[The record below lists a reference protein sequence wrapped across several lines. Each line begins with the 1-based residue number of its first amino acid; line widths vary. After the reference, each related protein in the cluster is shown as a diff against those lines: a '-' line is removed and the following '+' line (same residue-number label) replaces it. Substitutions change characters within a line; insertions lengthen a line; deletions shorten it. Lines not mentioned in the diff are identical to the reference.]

1 VNRPPRILLSAGEAS
16 GDRLGAGL
24 ARALRRLRPDV
35 ELTGMGGAEMAEA
48 GVHLVQD
55 ASEVAVVGV
64 LEVLSRLPQLR
75 AAMARLTAALDGR
88 PDLLVPIDFPDFNLR
103 LAGEAARR
111 GVPVVYFVS
120 PQVWAWRR
128 GRVRDIRR
136 RVARMLVL
144 FPFEVPFYEQAG
156 VPVTFVGHPMAGTA
170 EVPLPETEAL
180 AARLGLRTG
189 ARRLILL
196 PGSRP
201 GEVARLLPRM
211 LEAASHLARTRPD
224 LEILLP
230 LARGLEPDS
239 VAQAVA
245 ASAVPGTRVH
255 RGDYPAV
262 LTLGTAGIAASGT
275 ATLDA
280 ALAGLPIAVVYAVQP
295 LTYLLGRLL
304 VRVDHIALPNLV
316 LGRRLLPEMV
326 QGAFTAEAAAAAV
339 APWLDHPL
347 AGEEVRR
354 GLAEV
359 RARLGAPGALD
370 RAAEAILRE
379 LGPPSG
385 PISPAFH

>member
-1 VNRPPRILLSAGEAS
+1 MSRPPRILLSAGEAS

-35 ELTGMGGAEMAEA
+35 DLSGMGGAEMAEA
-48 GVHLVQD
+48 GVRLVQD

-75 AAMARLTAALDGR
+75 SAMARLTAALAEK

-128 GRVRDIRR
+128 GRVRGIRR

-144 FPFEVPFYEQAG
+144 FPFEVSFYEQAG
-156 VPVTFVGHPMAGTA
+156 VPVTFVGHPMAGTP
-170 EVPLPETEAL
+170 EVPPEDTEEL
-180 AARLGLRTG
+180 AARLGLRPGT
-189 ARRLILL
+189 RRLVLL

-201 GEVARLLPRM
+201 GEVVRLLPRM
-211 LEAASHLARTRPD
+211 LGAAAALVPTRPD
-224 LEILLP
+224 LEVLLP
-230 LARGLEPDS
+230 LARGLDEDA
-239 VAQAVA
+239 VRRTVA
-245 ASAVPGTRVH
+245 ASGVPGTRVH
-255 RGDYPAV
+255 QGDYPAV

-280 ALAGLPIAVVYAVQP
+280 ALAGLPVAVVYAVQP

-326 QGAFTAEAAAAAV
+326 QGGFTAATAAAAV
-339 APWLDHPL
+339 APWLDDPR
-347 AGEEVRR
+347 AGDEVRA
-354 GLAEV
+354 GLREV
-359 RARLGAPGALD
+359 RARLGSPGALD
-370 RAAEAILRE
+370 RAAEAILGE
-379 LGPPSG
+379 LQALPGR
-385 PISPAFH
+385 

>member
-1 VNRPPRILLSAGEAS
+1 MSRPPRILLSAGEAS

-35 ELTGMGGAEMAEA
+35 ELSGMGGSEMAEA
-48 GVHLVQD
+48 GVRLVQD

-75 AAMARLTAALDGR
+75 AAMARLTSALDAG

-128 GRVRDIRR
+128 GRVRGIRR

-144 FPFEVPFYEQAG
+144 FPFEVPFYAQAG
-156 VPVTFVGHPMAGTA
+156 VPVTFVGHPMAGTPEVGA
-170 EVPLPETEAL
+170 EVTRAL
-180 AARLGLRTG
+180 AERLGLSPA

-211 LEAASHLARTRPD
+211 LAAAGELRRTRPD
-224 LEILLP
+224 LEVLLP
-230 LARGLEPDS
+230 LAQGLDAGEITR
-239 VAQAVA
+239 QVA
-245 ASAVPGTRVH
+245 ASEVPATRVH

-280 ALAGLPIAVVYAVQP
+280 ALAGLPVAVVYAVQP

-316 LGRRLLPEMV
+316 LGRRLLPELV
-326 QGAFTAEAAAAAV
+326 QGAFTPAAAAGAV
-339 APWLDHPL
+339 APWLDAPP
-347 AGEEVRR
+347 AREEVRA
-354 GLAEV
+354 GLREV
-359 RARLGAPGALD
+359 RARLGESGALD
-370 RAAEAILRE
+370 RAAAAILGE
-379 LGPPSG
+379 L
-385 PISPAFH
+385 PATN

>member
-1 VNRPPRILLSAGEAS
+1 MSRPPRILLSAGEAS

-35 ELTGMGGAEMAEA
+35 ELSGMGGAEMAEA
-48 GVHLVQD
+48 GVRLVQD

-75 AAMARLTAALDGR
+75 AAMARLRAALADG

-103 LAGEAARR
+103 LAGEAARC

-128 GRVRDIRR
+128 GRVREIRR

-156 VPVTFVGHPMAGTA
+156 VPVTFVGHPMAGGQ
-170 EVPLPETEAL
+170 EVPAEETRAL
-180 AARLGLRTG
+180 AARLGLRPD
-189 ARRLILL
+189 ARRLVLL

-211 LEAASHLARTRPD
+211 LAAASHLSRTRPD
-224 LEILLP
+224 LETLLP
-230 LARGLEPDS
+230 LAQGLDANA
-239 VAQAVA
+239 VQDAVA
-245 ASAVPGTRVH
+245 GSGVPGARVH

-280 ALAGLPIAVVYAVQP
+280 ALAGLPVAVVYAFQP

-304 VRVDHIALPNLV
+304 VEVDHIALPNLV
-316 LGRRLLPEMV
+316 VGRRLLPEMV
-326 QGAFTAEAAAAAV
+326 QGAFTPEAAAAAV
-339 APWLDHPL
+339 APWLDRPQDR
-347 AGEEVRR
+347 EEVRA
-354 GLAEV
+354 GLREV
-359 RARLGAPGALD
+359 RARLGDPGALD
-370 RAAEAILRE
+370 RAAQAILGE
-379 LGPPSG
+379 LNALPRR
-385 PISPAFH
+385 

>member
-1 VNRPPRILLSAGEAS
+1 MSRPPRILLSAGETS

-24 ARALRRLRPDV
+24 ARALRRQRPDV
-35 ELTGMGGAEMAEA
+35 ELFGMGGAEMAEA
-48 GVHLVQD
+48 GVRLLQD

-75 AAMARLTAALDGR
+75 AAMARLTAALAAG
-88 PDLLVPIDFPDFNLR
+88 PDLMVPIDFPDFNLR

-144 FPFEVPFYEQAG
+144 FPFEVPFYEEAG
-156 VPVTFVGHPMAGTA
+156 VPVTFVGHPMAGTP
-170 EVPLPETEAL
+170 EVSADVTREL
-180 AARLGLRTG
+180 ASRLGLHAG
-189 ARRLILL
+189 ARRLVLL

-211 LEAASHLARTRPD
+211 LAAAGDLARTRPD
-224 LEILLP
+224 LEVLLP
-230 LARGLEPDS
+230 LAPGLDADE
-239 VAQAVA
+239 VARLVA
-245 ASAVPGTRVH
+245 GSEAPETRVH

-262 LTLGTAGIAASGT
+262 LTLGTAGISASGT

-280 ALAGLPIAVVYAVQP
+280 ALAGLPVAVVYAVQP

-304 VRVDHIALPNLV
+304 VSVDHIALPNLV

-326 QGAFTAEAAAAAV
+326 QGAFTPEAAAAAV
-339 APWLDHPL
+339 GPWLDDPR
-347 AGEEVRR
+347 AGEAMRAGMR
-354 GLAEV
+354 EV
-359 RARLGAPGALD
+359 RARLGEPGAFD
-370 RAAEAILRE
+370 RAAAVILDE
-379 LGPPSG
+379 LPGG
-385 PISPAFH
+385 

>member
-1 VNRPPRILLSAGEAS
+1 MNRPPRILLSAGEAS

-35 ELTGMGGAEMAEA
+35 ELSGMGGAEMAEA
-48 GVHLVQD
+48 GVRLVQD

-75 AAMARLTAALDGR
+75 AAMSRLTAALADG

-128 GRVRDIRR
+128 GRVREIRR

-156 VPVTFVGHPMAGTA
+156 VPVTFVGHPMAGVQEIPA
-170 EVPLPETEAL
+170 EETRAL
-180 AARLGLRTG
+180 AARLGLRPD
-189 ARRLILL
+189 ARRLVLL

-201 GEVARLLPRM
+201 GELARLLPRM
-211 LEAASHLARTRPD
+211 LAAAAHLTRTRPD
-224 LEILLP
+224 LETLLP
-230 LARGLEPDS
+230 LAQGLDAEA
-239 VAQAVA
+239 VQAAVA
-245 ASAVPGTRVH
+245 ASGVPGARVH

-280 ALAGLPIAVVYAVQP
+280 ALAGLPVAVVYAFQP

-316 LGRRLLPEMV
+316 VGRRLLPELV
-326 QGAFTAEAAAAAV
+326 QGDFTPQAAAAAV
-339 APWLDHPL
+339 APWLDLPQDREVAR
-347 AGEEVRR
+347 AGLREVRT
-354 GLAEV
+354 
-359 RARLGAPGALD
+359 RLGDPGALD
-370 RAAEAILRE
+370 RAAEAILGE
-379 LGPPSG
+379 LR
-385 PISPAFH
+385 

>member
-1 VNRPPRILLSAGEAS
+1 
-16 GDRLGAGL
+16 
-24 ARALRRLRPDV
+24 
-35 ELTGMGGAEMAEA
+35 MAEA
-48 GVHLVQD
+48 GVRLLQD

-75 AAMARLTAALDGR
+75 AAMARLTAALDAG

-144 FPFEVPFYEQAG
+144 FPFEVPFYEEAG
-156 VPVTFVGHPMAGTA
+156 VPVTFVGHPMAGTP
-170 EVPLPETEAL
+170 EVPEDVTREL
-180 AARLGLRTG
+180 ASRLGLHAG
-189 ARRLILL
+189 ARRLVLL

-211 LEAASHLARTRPD
+211 LAAAGDLGRTRPD
-224 LEILLP
+224 LEVLLP
-230 LARGLEPDS
+230 LAPGLDADE
-239 VAQAVA
+239 VA
-245 ASAVPGTRVH
+245 ALVAGSEAPRTRVH

-262 LTLGTAGIAASGT
+262 LTLGTAGISASGT

-280 ALAGLPIAVVYAVQP
+280 ALAGLPVAVVYAVQP

-304 VRVDHIALPNLV
+304 VSVDHIALPNLV

-326 QGAFTAEAAAAAV
+326 QGAFTPGAAAAAV
-339 APWLDHPL
+339 GPWLDDPR
-347 AGEEVRR
+347 AGEAMRAGMR
-354 GLAEV
+354 EV
-359 RARLGAPGALD
+359 RARLGEPGAFD
-370 RAAEAILRE
+370 RAAAAILDE
-379 LGPPSG
+379 LPGG
-385 PISPAFH
+385 